1 MTKGVFKASS
11 HKEGEVT
18 YQIFVT
24 FKRDADF
31 KLILNFKK
39 NIEHVHFKTHGLK
52 GILNLIRLGYIIV
65 SLDIKDEYCPVPVEE
80 NSLKFL
86 YSSG

>member
-1 MTKGVFKASS
+1 M
-11 HKEGEVT
+11 
-18 YQIFVT
+18 
-24 FKRDADF
+24 
-31 KLILNFKK
+31 
-39 NIEHVHFKTHGLK
+39 HFKTHGLK
-52 GILNLIRLGYIIV
+52 GILNLIRLGYIMV